1 MPMSDVV
8 CLGRDAE
15 RDRRLRWA
23 RPGSSHDRN
32 VRVAR
37 VALPAFVGAL
47 AAVLALA
54 PLTQRAEMSFVLA
67 KDRVDMA
74 SERMR
79 VTQARYRGQDDK
91 GQAFTLNAGS
101 AVQATSKSPVVQL
114 GNLSAQLVSASGTS
128 TLAAPQARYNLDSE
142 KLDVDGLL
150 TYTSNDGYKLST
162 SNVAADLNTRQLSSD
177 SPVTGEMPV
186 GSFSAGNI
194 RADLGTRTVTLGGRA
209 RLHIVQGAIR
219 AR

>member
-1 MPMSDVV
+1 MSDAAS
-8 CLGRDAE
+8 LGRDK
-15 RDRRLRWA
+15 RLRWA
-23 RPGSSHDRN
+23 RPGSSHDRH

-37 VALPAFVGAL
+37 VALPGFVGAL
-47 AAVLALA
+47 AAALAIA

-91 GQAFTLNAGS
+91 GQTFTLNAGS

-114 GNLSAQLVSASGTS
+114 GNLSAKLASATGTS
-128 TLAAPQARYNLDSE
+128 TLVAPQARYNLDSE
-142 KLDVDGLL
+142 KLYVSGPL
-150 TYTSNDGYKLST
+150 TYASTDGYKLST
-162 SNVAADLNTRQLSSD
+162 SNVAADLNTQQLSSD
-177 SPVTGEMPV
+177 SPVIGEMPV

-194 RADLGTRTVTLGGRA
+194 RADLGARTVTLGGRA

>member
-1 MPMSDVV
+1 MSKAASLD
-8 CLGRDAE
+8 RDK
-15 RDRRLRWA
+15 RLRWA
-23 RPGSSHDRN
+23 RPGSSHDRH

-37 VALPAFVGAL
+37 LAWPAFVGAL

-54 PLTQRAEMSFVLA
+54 PWTQRAEMSFVLA

-114 GNLSAQLVSASGTS
+114 GNLSAKLASATGTS
-128 TLAAPQARYNLDSE
+128 TLVAPRARYNLDSE
-142 KLDVDGLL
+142 KLDVSGPL
-150 TYTSNDGYKLST
+150 TYVSTDGYKLST
-162 SNVAADLNTRQLSSD
+162 SNVAADLNTQQLSSD

>member
-1 MPMSDVV
+1 MSDAARP
-8 CLGRDAE
+8 GRDAE

-47 AAVLALA
+47 AAVLAIA

-74 SERMR
+74 TERMR

-91 GQAFTLNAGS
+91 GQAFTLNAGT
-101 AVQATSKSPVVQL
+101 AVQATSKSPVVEL
-114 GNLSAQLVSASGTS
+114 GRLSAELASATGTS
-128 TLAAPQARYNLDSE
+128 TLVAPQARYNLNSE
-142 KLDVDGLL
+142 KLDVNGPL
-150 TYTSNDGYKLST
+150 TYSSTDGYKLST
-162 SNVAADLNTRQLSSD
+162 SNVGADLNTRQLSSN
-177 SPVTGEMPV
+177 SPVTGELPV
-186 GSFSAGNI
+186 GRFSAGNI
-194 RADLGTRTVTLGGRA
+194 KADLGTRTVTLGGRA

>member
-1 MPMSDVV
+1 MSDAAS
-8 CLGRDAE
+8 LGRDK
-15 RDRRLRWA
+15 RMRWA

-47 AAVLALA
+47 AAVLAIA

-67 KDRVDMA
+67 KDSVAMA
-74 SERMR
+74 KERMR
-79 VTQARYRGQDDK
+79 VTQAQYRGQDDK

-101 AVQATSKSPVVQL
+101 AVQTTSKVPVVEL
-114 GNLSAQLVSASGTS
+114 GKLSAELTS
-128 TLAAPQARYNLDSE
+128 TTGLATLVAPQARYNLDTE
-142 KLDVDGLL
+142 KLDVNGPL
-150 TYTSNDGYKLST
+150 TYSSADGYKLST
-162 SNVAADLNTRQLSSD
+162 SNVGADLNTRRLSSA
-177 SPVTGEMPV
+177 SPVTGQMPL

-194 RADLGTRTVTLGGRA
+194 SADLGARTVTLGGRA

>member
-1 MPMSDVV
+1 MSDAVR
-8 CLGRDAE
+8 LGRDAE

-37 VALPAFVGAL
+37 VVLPAFVGAL
-47 AAVLALA
+47 AAVLAIA

-74 SERMR
+74 MERMR

-91 GQAFTLNAGS
+91 GQAFTLNAGT
-101 AVQATSKSPVVQL
+101 AVQATSKSPVVEL
-114 GNLSAQLVSASGTS
+114 GNLSAELASATGKS
-128 TLAAPQARYNLDSE
+128 TLVAPQARYNLDSE
-142 KLDVDGLL
+142 QLDVNGPL
-150 TYTSNDGYKLST
+150 TYSSTDGYKLST

-177 SPVTGEMPV
+177 APVTGDMPV
-186 GSFSAGNI
+186 GRFSAGNI
-194 RADLGTRTVTLGGRA
+194 RADLGKRTVTLGGRA

>member
-1 MPMSDVV
+1 MSDAAS
-8 CLGRDAE
+8 LGRDAE

-47 AAVLALA
+47 AAVLAIA

-74 SERMR
+74 TERMR

-91 GQAFTLNAGS
+91 GQAFTLNAGT
-101 AVQATSKSPVVQL
+101 AVQATSKSPVVEL
-114 GNLSAQLVSASGTS
+114 GKLSAELASATGTS
-128 TLAAPQARYNLDSE
+128 TLVAPQARYNLDSE
-142 KLDVDGLL
+142 RLDVNGPL
-150 TYTSNDGYKLST
+150 TYSSTDGYKLST
-162 SNVAADLNTRQLSSD
+162 SNVGADLNTRQLSSN
-177 SPVTGEMPV
+177 SPVTGELPV
-186 GSFSAGNI
+186 GRFSAGNI
-194 RADLGTRTVTLGGRA
+194 KADLGTRTVTLGGRA

>member
-1 MPMSDVV
+1 MSELARRDV
-8 CLGRDAE
+8 E

-47 AAVLALA
+47 AAVLAIA

-79 VTQARYRGQDDK
+79 VSQARYRGQDDK
-91 GQAFTLNAGS
+91 GQAFTLNAGT
-101 AVQATSKSPVVQL
+101 AVQATSRTPVVEL
-114 GNLSAQLVSASGTS
+114 GELSAELASATGTS
-128 TLAAPQARYNLDSE
+128 RLVAPQARYNLDSE
-142 KLDVDGLL
+142 KLDVNGPL
-150 TYTSNDGYKLST
+150 TYSSTDGYKLST
-162 SNVAADLNTRQLSSD
+162 SNVGADLNTRKLSSD
-177 SPVTGEMPV
+177 SPVTGELPV

-194 RADLGTRTVTLGGRA
+194 RADLGARTVTLGGRA